1 MVQSLMC
8 TYYMVHTRYDK
19 WQHNLVDPR
28 DTITFKQEEGIGFR
42 KESAQGGS
50 WFPVEGSS
58 WGKGRHGRLGWSQGS
73 WDREDVGTGSV
84 SMGPSVFSGG
94 KEFNSVHGQKGD
106 RKGAGQGYMGSRH
119 SPLPFLPVS
128 TPNYHLPPYPSLLV
142 DIFLIHFI
150 NNIIVI
156 TSSLL
161 GCLLLLLFS
170 V

>member
-1 MVQSLMC
+1 
-8 TYYMVHTRYDK
+8 MVHMRYDK

-50 WFPVEGSS
+50 WFPAEGSS

-84 SMGPSVFSGG
+84 SLGPFVFSVAR
-94 KEFNSVHGQKGD
+94 NSILSMD
-106 RKGAGQGYMGSRH
+106 REGTGRGSGRGYMGSRH
-119 SPLPFLPVS
+119 NPLPFLPVS
-128 TPNYHLPPYPSLLV
+128 TPNYHLPPYPSLSA
-142 DIFLIHFI
+142 DISLIHFI
-150 NNIIVI
+150 NNIIVM

-161 GCLLLLLFS
+161 GCLLLLLFI